1 MKPIN
6 LCTAMLASLSL
17 FQISATANRF
27 DEQLPAPVY
36 AEITL
41 RSGTTTNVALASS
54 IIRLKTPVGKV
65 SFNASDVTSAVQS
78 SANEVMIV
86 TLNTG
91 ERWNAIATEIA
102 PAFLG
107 EDALAVLALKNDAV
121 VSIRI
126 PALVQSLTFNYAY
139 KVLLADGSMAII
151 DPSDVQLPVRMET
164 EAVLIPLGT
173 VRAIKFTMPANGDIP
188 DHVFV
193 RFASGHVY
201 QMPWIGKK
209 RDFSATSVSGS
220 KLRFPLKDVRG
231 ILPVVSDATSPTT
244 ERNTTTRIIK
254 TDGSELSIKLPI
266 QLWSFKTDTGR
277 LSLPSTLVT
286 SFTVPLKRGE
296 KGLITTL
303 YGEKYLGTPEFTSI
317 HAPMPNNEANV
328 IQLQDINTIEASSG
342 GRLDVPEH
350 AVTFL
355 LKNGDIVRGIPY
367 EMPIPLVTA
376 GTDEPIT
383 LGASSS
389 LTAISD
395 RTFQIQQAGIAQ
407 VAIVTPTSRSIDI
420 SLLISGERAKLNWN
434 MVAEV
439 RVGSAAAA
447 SAPFPTPASA
457 TAPAPAPAP
466 ALTTSGQPDPEPE
479 ALDTTETEPGE
490 TTFSRWRHPRP
501 TEVTAVSS
509 VPMDM
514 PWGSM
519 DLQTNQ
525 IAAVYPQTKDSAIV
539 ITTAGDVLQADL
551 TSRRVRDG
559 LQLVINLTNAM
570 TNVLFTLPPPPENT
584 AHITIRLVRGDII
597 TGTFASNSIPFIPIE
612 RGDNRTEIT
621 AAELQNLQLAEGV
634 LHYGL
639 QRGTILGKPA
649 KKTILLTLSA
659 TQMPVELPLNMI
671 DSLARGATPLPPP
684 TTFTPNRPAALAG
697 EAHIEGG
704 TFNQGSGATGML
716 DEAPRVQITLSSF
729 IMDAAE
735 VTRAQFAAFV
745 EDSGYRTLAEET
757 RSTVHW
763 KTPGFPQTPEDPVVC
778 TAWVDAAEFCNWRSK
793 QARLQPVYS
802 IKRDGTII
810 TDRTANGYRLPT
822 ESEWEYAAGGQK
834 NLTYPW
840 GKAMP
845 ASGTALANYMQREGE
860 LDDGWRWTNPVHA
873 FPPAANGVYGMAGNV
888 WEWCEDWYF
897 DRAYDALRN
906 RSPLNPCIQLT
917 DAAKLDRRVMRGGSF
932 RNDPDF
938 LRTASR
944 SSGLPQ
950 AFAPHVGFRCVRN
963 AQY

>member
-1 MKPIN
+1 
-6 LCTAMLASLSL
+6 
-17 FQISATANRF
+17 
-27 DEQLPAPVY
+27 
-36 AEITL
+36 
-41 RSGTTTNVALASS
+41 
-54 IIRLKTPVGKV
+54 
-65 SFNASDVTSAVQS
+65 
-78 SANEVMIV
+78 
-86 TLNTG
+86 
-91 ERWNAIATEIA
+91 
-102 PAFLG
+102 
-107 EDALAVLALKNDAV
+107 
-121 VSIRI
+121 
-126 PALVQSLTFNYAY
+126 VQSLTFNYAY

-220 KLRFPLKDVRG
+220 SLRFPLKDVRG
-231 ILPVVSDATSPTT
+231 IRPVVSDATSPTT

-355 LKNGDIVRGIPY
+355 LKNGDIIRGIPY
-367 EMPIPLVTA
+367 DMPISLLVAETGGA
-376 GTDEPIT
+376 VSF
-383 LGASSS
+383 GASSS

-395 RTFQIQQAGIAQ
+395 RTFQMQQAGIAQ
-407 VAIVTPTSRSIDI
+407 VAIVRPTSRSIDI

-649 KKTILLTLSA
+649 KKTILLALSA
-659 TQMPVELPLNMI
+659 TQGPVEIPLTMI
-671 DSLARGATPLPPP
+671 DSLVRGAAPLPPP
-684 TTFTPNRPAALAG
+684 SAFTPNRPAALAG

-950 AFAPHVGFRCVRN
+950 AFAPYVGFRCVRN